1 MKEKIS
7 SIAYLSLFSIL
18 FIFVIIGFLRIVITF
33 SIDDGAF
40 IFISVMSP
48 SLIASSFLGFYFV
61 KAILRTV
68 KAFKKVVVVPN
79 NK

>member
-7 SIAYLSLFSIL
+7 SIAYLSLFSVL
-18 FIFVIIGFLRIVITF
+18 FIFVIIGFLQILITF

-48 SLIASSFLGFYFV
+48 SLIASSFLGYYLV
-61 KAILRTV
+61 KAILRTAKV
-68 KAFKKVVVVPN
+68 FKKVVVIPN

>member
-7 SIAYLSLFSIL
+7 TIAYLILFSIL
-18 FIFVIIGFLRIVITF
+18 FIFVIVGFLQILVTF
-33 SIDDGAF
+33 SINDGAF

-48 SLIASSFLGFYFV
+48 SLIASSFLGYYLV
-61 KAILRTV
+61 KAILKTSKV
-68 KAFKKVVVVPN
+68 FKKVVTVPD